1 MLCST
6 NLKCANDV
14 RKTCIN
20 ESVTRKVS
28 VRSGRCKHSATG
40 IRNDD
45 LFCHATKQYPEV
57 LLACLA
63 AGAAC
68 HLSTRKQAFGFRS
81 EHHIHKY
88 PDSQL
93 DSGAHQLHLK
103 ICLPSLCWLT
113 IDA

>member
-20 ESVTRKVS
+20 ESVSRKVS

-45 LFCHATKQYPEV
+45 PFCHATKQYPEV

-68 HLSTRKQAFGFRS
+68 HLSTRKQASVFAVNTTYTN
-81 EHHIHKY
+81 I
-88 PDSQL
+88 L
-93 DSGAHQLHLK
+93 
-103 ICLPSLCWLT
+103 IPSLIVVPT
-113 IDA
+113 NFI